1 MPATSSNTP
10 RTPRSRAMTRRTRRL
25 RGGSLAACADRSVSE
40 DWPTVWEIFLL
51 AVGSMFWPL
60 LLAVDVVA
68 FRTDRPVALR
78 GGFLAG
84 VLIAMVAGGGA
95 LVFSWENPWLA
106 TSAKRT
112 TDASVDIT
120 LGVVALAAA
129 AVIYR
134 RRPRPSA
141 E

>member
-1 MPATSSNTP
+1 
-10 RTPRSRAMTRRTRRL
+10 MTRRTRRL

-68 FRTDRPVALR
+68 FRTDRPVAIL

-84 VLIAMVAGGGA
+84 GLITTVAVGSA
-95 LVFSWENPWLA
+95 IVFSLENTSLA
-106 TSAKRT
+106 TSAKLKR
-112 TDASVDIT
+112 
-120 LGVVALAAA
+120 
-129 AVIYR
+129 
-134 RRPRPSA
+134 
-141 E
+141 